1 MRPVVYIV
9 LAVVALITFKA
20 FFLDEYLA
28 ERKAAQANATESNAT
43 TPQEQSHPYKKPISS
58 LKTKEAH
65 SGEQNTSSEKPKP
78 SYSDMPLEKVG
89 NKIAEKIEG
98 HF

>member
-9 LAVVALITFKA
+9 LAAIALIAFKA

-28 ERKAAQANATESNAT
+28 EKKTAQTNTAESDAAAPKEDTSMDAKPVSVLKAKEPSGSDQNASN
-43 TPQEQSHPYKKPISS
+43 
-58 LKTKEAH
+58 
-65 SGEQNTSSEKPKP
+65 EKPRP

-98 HF
+98 HL

>member
-9 LAVVALITFKA
+9 LAAIALIAFKA

-28 ERKAAQANATESNAT
+28 ERKAAQANATESDAAVPKEDTRLDAKPVSVLKAKEPSSSEENA
-43 TPQEQSHPYKKPISS
+43 S
-58 LKTKEAH
+58 
-65 SGEQNTSSEKPKP
+65 NEKPKP

-98 HF
+98 HL